1 MTVGAAL
8 LARPMRVRP
17 MEPRDISRVMRI
29 ANTLDDA
36 PHWPV
41 SAYQSALIVEA
52 EPRRIALVAEMLE
65 PVEPEL
71 AAPESDAMAPRC
83 VVGFVVASLVAGE
96 AELESIAVA
105 SEAQRRGIGGQLLGH
120 LLTALKKLSVTRV
133 NLEVRASNLPALA
146 LYRRHGLRETG
157 RRVAYYGDPVEDAVL
172 MNLDLGRPNAL
183 ES

>member
-1 MTVGAAL
+1 MTDSTAL
-8 LARPMRVRP
+8 LIRQMRVD
-17 MEPRDISRVMRI
+17 DISRAI
-29 ANTLDDA
+29 QISAGLPHA

-52 EPRRIALVAEMLE
+52 EPRRIALVAEGL
-65 PVEPEL
+65 
-71 AAPESDAMAPRC
+71 ESDLKEPRC

-133 NLEVRASNLPALA
+133 NLEVRATNLPALA
-146 LYRRHGLRETG
+146 LYRRHGLREAG

-172 MNLDLGRPNAL
+172 MNLDLGRPNAP
-183 ES
+183 